1 MAQYR
6 LKENHSTLIKVR
18 ELEGLAEELGLEIS
32 VGYGD
37 QLLIT
42 DRYQAESP
50 VFQYRDIEQGINSHD
65 TTNSFPYHSET
76 KLIFEKEED

>member
-6 LKENHSTLIKVR
+6 LKENHPTLIKVR
-18 ELEGLAEELGLEIS
+18 KLEALAEDLGLQIS

-42 DRYQAESP
+42 DSDHVESP
-50 VFQYRDIEQGINSHD
+50 VFQYRDIEQGINSYA
-65 TTNSFPYHSET
+65 TTTSFPYHFET
-76 KLIFEKEED
+76 KLIMEKEED